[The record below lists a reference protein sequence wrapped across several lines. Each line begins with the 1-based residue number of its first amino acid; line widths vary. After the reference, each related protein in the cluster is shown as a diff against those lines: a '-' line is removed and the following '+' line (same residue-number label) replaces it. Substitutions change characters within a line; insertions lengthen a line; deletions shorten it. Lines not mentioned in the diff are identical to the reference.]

1 MHDREVF
8 CRYRWSALR
17 CALILAVGWLG
28 LASPAVA
35 WATWRLPCENRVYVS
50 NSYNN
55 TVSVIDT
62 VTNEVIATIPVGL
75 APINPTIAPDGRRV
89 YVSNSQGG
97 TISVIDVKT
106 NKVVDELHPD
116 GEEPS
121 GLAFTP
127 LGRTLVVSLLGDA
140 VSDAGWIQQI
150 DLKTG
155 KKSKLIAV
163 GAQPERLA
171 LSPLGNRAYVVGIG
185 DSSLSVVDLWGGKV
199 IERIQLGSL
208 AFNILVSPLGHK
220 VYVGVIG
227 ANEIAVID
235 AHTNTLE
242 TPIQIASPAG
252 LSFSRDYLSIFTT
265 NIYANTIS
273 QVSRFSGQV
282 IKSAPA
288 GALPSFIR
296 LTRDGRRAYVA
307 RPYGSDVAVFDT
319 ETLAEIDSIA
329 TGSPTSLAVCGSP

>member
-1 MHDREVF
+1 MRVHNGF
-8 CRYRWSALR
+8 CRYRWFTLR
-17 CALILAVGWLG
+17 CLSTLAVCCLG
-28 LASPAVA
+28 FGLSANA

-55 TVSVIDT
+55 SVSVIDT
-62 VTNEVIATIPVGL
+62 VTNQVIATIPVGL
-75 APINPTIAPDGRRV
+75 APINPTIAPDGKRV

-106 NKVVDELHPD
+106 NTVIDEIHPD

-127 LGRTLVVSLLGDA
+127 FGRTLVVTLLGDA
-140 VSDAGWIQQI
+140 VSDQGWIQEI
-150 DLKTG
+150 DLKSG
-155 KKSKLIAV
+155 KKSKLIPV
-163 GAQPERLA
+163 GAQPERLG
-171 LSPLGNRAYVVGIG
+171 LSPLGNRAYVVNIG
-185 DSSLSVVDLWGGKV
+185 DGSLSVVDLWGGKV
-199 IERIQLGSL
+199 IEQMPLGRL
-208 AFNILVSPLGHK
+208 AFNILVSPLGHR

-227 ANEIAVID
+227 LNHIAVID
-235 AHTNTLE
+235 GYTNTLE
-242 TPIQIASPAG
+242 TPIPAVSPAG
-252 LSFSRDYLSIFTT
+252 LAFSRDYRSIFTT

-273 QVSRFSGQV
+273 QVSRFNGEV
-282 IKSAPA
+282 IKSEPA

-319 ETLAEIDSIA
+319 ETLQEIASIP